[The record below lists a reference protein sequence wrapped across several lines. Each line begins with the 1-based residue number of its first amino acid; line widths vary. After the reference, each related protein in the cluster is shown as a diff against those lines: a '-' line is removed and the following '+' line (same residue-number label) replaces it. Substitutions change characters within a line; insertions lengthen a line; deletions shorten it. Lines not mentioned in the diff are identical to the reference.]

1 MVQQWRRG
9 QCSHMQ
15 AGSSVSCDTWYVYA
29 GVCVVHVHV
38 YTALGREP
46 PPGEN

>member
-15 AGSSVSCDTWYVYA
+15 AGSSVSCDTWYDA